1 MLLYNLPYSLE
12 IYLKFSKMNCRS
24 QAAYNISNV
33 RSKLKEHLIRS
44 LSTCLLLNIDA
55 WASQDLLQL
64 IHTRADS
71 TGGWII
77 MNRSFLAATR
87 FHEVYF

>member
-55 WASQDLLQL
+55 WAFQDLPQL
-64 IHTRADS
+64 SSLFI
-71 TGGWII
+71 
-77 MNRSFLAATR
+77 LAQIQQVD
-87 FHEVYF
+87 HYEQVVSCSYKIS